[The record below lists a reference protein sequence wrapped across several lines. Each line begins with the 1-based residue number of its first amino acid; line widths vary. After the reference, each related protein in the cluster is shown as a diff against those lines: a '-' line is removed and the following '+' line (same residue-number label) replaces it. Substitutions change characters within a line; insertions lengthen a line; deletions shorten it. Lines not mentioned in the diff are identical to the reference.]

1 VFYKANSTI
10 VASTGIYSGV
20 GIARSP
26 KQAHNIADN
35 QAWAKLAIGDSK
47 ANYCSGIAAEHTSA
61 FDLKTG
67 KKVYE
72 KLDI

>member
-1 VFYKANSTI
+1 MAC
-10 VASTGIYSGV
+10 
-20 GIARSP
+20 
-26 KQAHNIADN
+26 N
-35 QAWAKLAIGDSK
+35 QAWAKLLEGDAK
-47 ANYCSGIAAEHTSA
+47 ANYCSGIAAEHTKA